1 MNSPVLINPRSIVA
15 ARDAW
20 ELALSLTTVV
30 VRPATSATVAAVAV
44 APTASIAATA
54 AVTRVAEGPLLL
66 VLLALVPVELATAA
80 ATRLLQGGQL
90 VVLGSKLT
98 F

>member
-20 ELALSLTTVV
+20 ELALSLTTIVA
-30 VRPATSATVAAVAV
+30 RTATSATVAVVAV

-54 AVTRVAEGPLLL
+54 AVVAEGPLLL

-80 ATRLLQGGQL
+80 ASRLLQRGQL
-90 VVLGSKLT
+90 VVLGSKLS